1 MFTGISEEMGKIEAI
16 KRSGD
21 TLNLKISA
29 NKVLKD
35 IKIGDSIMADGVCLT
50 VTEFTDSY
58 FKADLMKE
66 SQKASKFDMNMLNK
80 YVNLERALKI
90 SDRLDGHIVQ
100 GHIDGVGKIVSIR
113 ENVFRIRTSREIS
126 KYIVRKGSICIDGIS
141 LTVSYENN
149 DDFEVS
155 LILETLKNTNFKYKK
170 VMDKVNLETD
180 ILARFVEKLMKNEKR
195 MDRNFLLE
203 NGF

>member
-180 ILARFVEKLMKNEKR
+180 IWARFVEKLMKNEKR

>member
-29 NKVLKD
+29 NKILKD

-180 ILARFVEKLMKNEKR
+180 IWARFIEKLMKNEKR